1 MGSDDIKILTYN
13 VRGLKEKSKRLA
25 IFGWL
30 RKKKCDMIL
39 LQETH
44 CHLKKRGIFMGEGM
58 GRTKY
63 LEEGK

>member
-44 CHLKKRGIFMGEGM
+44 CHL
-58 GRTKY
+58 
-63 LEEGK
+63 